1 MTVSMEHKHTNALV
15 HESSPY
21 LLQHAHNPVNWHP
34 WGEEALRKAR
44 NEGKLI
50 FLSIG
55 YAACHWC
62 HVMEHESFESE
73 EVAEALNRDFVSIKV
88 DREERPD
95 LDEIYMTATML
106 YSGGHG
112 GWPMSVFLTPELQ
125 PVYAGTYFPKENAYG
140 RPGFK
145 TLLAF
150 LSSAWRGNRE
160 ALLSDSLKVVD
171 AVRQIHGGG
180 RQQGDIVPREVV
192 SQAAEQIWRGFDRE
206 QGGVASG
213 SNKFPPSLSMDLLL
227 REHVHSGYEPY
238 RNAVELTLERMGNG
252 GIYDHLGGG
261 LCRYS
266 TDPKWL
272 VPHFEKM
279 LYDQGLVAS
288 IYIDAWQATDHEE
301 LKQLCSDRARGICD
315 YVLRDL
321 CSPDGAFYAS
331 EDADSEGLE
340 GKFYIWTLGEIN
352 EILGEEAGGIFAS
365 HYDVTEYGNWGH
377 PGDDHV
383 PHGPKNILH
392 VDRPVEIIS
401 KLNNLDAGGVARTIE
416 ESRQRLYEARQ
427 KRVRPGLDDKILCGW
442 NGLMITAFA
451 KAAAVLD
458 EPRYGEAAAKAAEFI
473 LGAMRQEGRLL
484 ATYGK
489 GQARLKA
496 YSTDYAFFIEGL
508 LALFESSGDK
518 RWLTTAGELADTMI
532 EHYWDPAGGGFFFTA
547 ADHEELLVRSKT
559 ANDGAIPA
567 GNSVML
573 MNLQKLAILLDRQNL
588 REKAGEIIRAFGG
601 SVARTPFQH
610 ERLLGGIEAWHQGFE
625 EIAIV
630 GAAGDSGTK
639 ALLRAIYGLY
649 VPNKVVA
656 RLDPADDKTRQVVP
670 LLAGKTQIDGK
681 PAAYVCRN
689 FACQRPTTDP
699 DELRSQLRKAAKSS
713 AIAG

>member
-1 MTVSMEHKHTNALV
+1 MEHRFTNALV

-21 LLQHAHNPVNWHP
+21 LLQHAHNPVNWHA

-73 EVAEALNRDFVSIKV
+73 DVAEVLNRDFVSIKV

-125 PVYAGTYFPKENAYG
+125 PVYAGTYFPKENAHG

-150 LSSAWRGNRE
+150 LSRSWNENRE
-160 ALLSDSLKVVD
+160 SLMTDSRKVVD

-180 RQQGDIVPREVV
+180 DQGDLVPREVV
-192 SQAAEQIWRGFDRE
+192 TQAVEQIWRAYDRE
-206 QGGVASG
+206 QGGLASG

-227 REHVHSGYEPY
+227 REYLHSGYEPY

-266 TDPKWL
+266 TDTKWL

-288 IYIDAWQATDHEE
+288 IYVDAWQATEREE
-301 LKQLCSDRARGICD
+301 LKQLFSDRARGICD

-321 CSPDGAFYAS
+321 RSPDGAFYSS

-340 GKFYIWTLGEIN
+340 GKFYIWTLDEVK
-352 EILGEEAGGIFAS
+352 EKLGDDAGRIFAS
-365 HYDVTEYGNWGH
+365 HYDVGEFGNWAH

-383 PHGPKNILH
+383 PHGPKSILQ
-392 VDRPVEIIS
+392 VARSAETIA
-401 KLNNLDAGGVARTIE
+401 KLNHLDAAEVARTIE
-416 ESRQRLYEARQ
+416 ESRQKLYEARQ

-442 NGLMITAFA
+442 NGLMITALA

-458 EPRYGEAAAKAAEFI
+458 EPRYEEAAAQAAEFI

-484 ATYGK
+484 ASYGK

-508 LALFESSGDK
+508 LALFESSGGL
-518 RWLTTAGELADTMI
+518 RWLTAAGELADTMI
-532 EHYWDPAGGGFFFTA
+532 EHYWDAAGGGFYFTA

-559 ANDGAIPA
+559 ANDGAIPS

-573 MNLQKLAILLDRQNL
+573 MNLQKLATFLDRGDL
-588 REKAGEIIRAFGG
+588 RAKAEKIIRAFGA
-601 SVARTPFQH
+601 SVPRTPFQH
-610 ERLLGGIEAWHQGFE
+610 ERLLCGIEAWHQGFE
-625 EIAIV
+625 EIVIA
-630 GAAGDSGTK
+630 GADDDPATR
-639 ALLRAIYGLY
+639 ALLRTVYNLY
-649 VPNKVVA
+649 LPNKVVA
-656 RLDPADDKTRQVVP
+656 RVDPSDEKAIKGLP
-670 LLAGKTQIDGK
+670 LLAGKTLVDGK

-689 FACQRPTTDP
+689 YACQKPVTEP
-699 DELRSQLRKAAKSS
+699 LELRSQLLNAAKAS
-713 AIAG
+713 A

>member
-1 MTVSMEHKHTNALV
+1 MEHQYTNALV
-15 HESSPY
+15 HEVSPY

-34 WGEEALRKAR
+34 WGQQALGKAR
-44 NEGKLI
+44 DEGKLI

-62 HVMEHESFESE
+62 HVMEHESFEAE
-73 EVAEALNRDFVSIKV
+73 DVAEALNRDFVSIKV

-150 LSSAWRGNRE
+150 LARTWQESRE
-160 ALLSDSLKVVD
+160 TLLSDSRKVVD

-180 RQQGDIVPREVV
+180 AAGDLVPREAV
-192 SQAAEQIWRGFDRE
+192 SEAAEQLWRAYDRE
-206 QGGVASG
+206 QGGVSSG

-227 REHVHSGYEPY
+227 REYLQAGYEPY

-288 IYIDAWQATDHEE
+288 IYVDAWQATEREE
-301 LKQLCSDRARGICD
+301 LKQLCGDRARGICD

-321 CSPDGAFYAS
+321 CSPDGAFYSS

-340 GKFYIWTLGEIN
+340 GKFYIWTLDEVKQ
-352 EILGEEAGGIFAS
+352 ILGEEAARVFAS
-365 HYDVTEYGNWGH
+365 HYDVSEIGNWGH

-392 VDRPVEIIS
+392 VDRPAEIIA
-401 KLNNLDAGGVARTIE
+401 KLNNFDAAKVAKTID
-416 ESRQRLYEARQ
+416 ESRRKLYEARAQ
-427 KRVRPGLDDKILCGW
+427 RVRPGLDDKILCGW
-442 NGLMITAFA
+442 NGLMISALA

-458 EPRYGEAAAKAAEFI
+458 ERRYAEAAAKAAEFI
-473 LGAMRQEGRLL
+473 LGAMRQQGRLL
-484 ATYGK
+484 ASYGK

-508 LALFESSGDK
+508 LALFESSGDT
-518 RWLTTAGELADTMI
+518 RWLTAAGELTDTMV
-532 EHYWDPAGGGFFFTA
+532 EHYWDSAGGGFFFTA

-559 ANDGAIPA
+559 ANDGAIPS

-573 MNLQKLAILLDRQNL
+573 MNLQKLAILLDRQGL
-588 REKAGEIIRAFGG
+588 REKAAEIIRAFGG
-601 SVARTPFQH
+601 SVTRSPFQH
-610 ERLLGGIEAWHQGFE
+610 ERLLCGIEAWHRGFQ

-630 GAAGDSGTK
+630 GAADDAGTT
-639 ALLRAIYGLY
+639 ALLRAVYDLY
-649 VPNKVVA
+649 LPNKVIA
-656 RLDPADDKTRQVVP
+656 RLDPTAAGTTALP
-670 LLAGKTQIDGK
+670 LLADKVQVNGK
-681 PAAYVCRN
+681 PTAYVCRN
-689 FACQRPTTDP
+689 FACRKPTTDP
-699 DELRSQLRKAAKSS
+699 TELRAQLQNAAKAG

>member
-1 MTVSMEHKHTNALV
+1 
-15 HESSPY
+15 
-21 LLQHAHNPVNWHP
+21 LQHAHNPVNWYP
-34 WGEEALRKAR
+34 WGDEALRKAR
-44 NEGKLI
+44 SEGKLI

-73 EVAEALNRDFVSIKV
+73 DVAEVLNRDFVSIKV

-125 PVYAGTYFPKENAYG
+125 PVFAGTYFPKENAYG

-150 LSSAWRGNRE
+150 LSRSWNDNRE
-160 ALLSDSLKVVD
+160 SLLTDSRKVVD

-180 RQQGDIVPREVV
+180 EAGDLAPRTAITE
-192 SQAAEQIWRGFDRE
+192 ATEQLWRAYDRE
-206 QGGVASG
+206 YGGLASG

-227 REHVHSGYEPY
+227 REYLHSGYEPY
-238 RNAVELTLERMGNG
+238 RIAVELTLERMGNG

-288 IYIDAWQATDHEE
+288 IYVDAFQATERAE
-301 LKQLCSDRARGICD
+301 LKELFSDRARGICD

-321 CSPDGAFYAS
+321 RSPDGAFYSS

-340 GKFYIWTLGEIN
+340 GKFYIWTQDEVKQ
-352 EILGEEAGGIFAS
+352 ILGEDAAGICGS
-365 HYDVTEYGNWGH
+365 HYDISEFGNWGH

-383 PHGPKNILH
+383 PHGPKNILQ
-392 VDRPVEIIS
+392 VVRPAETIA
-401 KLNNLDAGGVARTIE
+401 KLNHLDAAEVTKTIE
-416 ESRQRLYEARQ
+416 ESRRKLFEVRE
-427 KRVRPGLDDKILCGW
+427 KRVRPGLDDKVLCGW
-442 NGLMITAFA
+442 NGLMITALA

-458 EPRYGEAAAKAAEFI
+458 EPRYGEAAAQAADFI

-484 ATYGK
+484 ASYGK

-508 LALFESSGDK
+508 LALFESSGDL
-518 RWLTTAGELADTMI
+518 RWLTTAGELTDTMI
-532 EHYWDPAGGGFFFTA
+532 EHYWDTAGAGFYFTA
-547 ADHEELLVRSKT
+547 GDHEELLVRSKT
-559 ANDGAIPA
+559 ANDGAIPS

-573 MNLQKLAILLDRQNL
+573 MNLQKLAILLDRKDL
-588 REKAGEIIRAFGG
+588 REKAEGVIRAFGG
-601 SVARTPFQH
+601 SVTRTPFQH
-610 ERLLGGIEAWHQGFE
+610 ERLLCGIEAWHQGFE
-625 EIAIV
+625 EIVIA
-630 GAAGDSGTK
+630 GAPDDAGTR
-639 ALLRAIYGLY
+639 ALLNVVYGLY
-649 VPNKVVA
+649 LPNKVVA
-656 RLDPADDKTRQVVP
+656 RFDPADTAQSRLP
-670 LLAGKTQIDGK
+670 LLADKTPIDGK

-689 FACQRPTTDP
+689 YACQRPVTEP
-699 DELRSQLRKAAKSS
+699 EELKSQLQNAAKAS
-713 AIAG
+713 A

>member
-1 MTVSMEHKHTNALV
+1 MKVSMEHKHTNALI

-21 LLQHAHNPVNWHP
+21 LLQHAHNPVDWHA
-34 WGEEALRKAR
+34 WGEQALRKAR

-73 EVAEALNRDFVSIKV
+73 DVAEALNRDFVSIKV

-150 LSSAWRGNRE
+150 LSGTWRDNRE
-160 ALLSDSLKVVD
+160 ALLSDSRKVVD

-180 RQQGDIVPREVV
+180 EQGELVPREAV
-192 SQAAEQIWRGFDRE
+192 SQAAEQIWRAYDRE
-206 QGGVASG
+206 QGGLASG

-227 REHVHSGYEPY
+227 REYLHGGYEPY

-288 IYIDAWQATDHEE
+288 IYVDAWQATERVE
-301 LKQLCSDRARGICD
+301 IKQLCGDRIRGICD

-321 CSPDGAFYAS
+321 RSPDGAFYSS

-340 GKFYIWTLGEIN
+340 GKFYIWTLDEIRQV
-352 EILGEEAGGIFAS
+352 LGEEAGSIFAS
-365 HYDVTEYGNWGH
+365 HYDVSEIGNWGH

-392 VDRPVEIIS
+392 VDRPAGIIA
-401 KLNNLDAGGVARTIE
+401 KLNHLDAGEVAKTIE
-416 ESRQRLYEARQ
+416 ESRRKLYEARQ

-442 NGLMITAFA
+442 NGLMITALA

-458 EPRYGEAAAKAAEFI
+458 EPSYAEAAARAAEFI
-473 LGAMRQEGRLL
+473 LGAMRQQGRLL

-508 LALFESSGDK
+508 LALFESSGDR
-518 RWLTTAGELADTMI
+518 RWLTAAGELTDTMI
-532 EHYWDPAGGGFFFTA
+532 EHYWDTGASGFFFTA
-547 ADHEELLVRSKT
+547 RDHEELLVRSKT
-559 ANDGAIPA
+559 ANDGAIPS

-573 MNLQKLAILLDRQNL
+573 MNLQKLAILLGRQEL
-588 REKAGEIIRAFGG
+588 REKAEAIIRSFGG
-601 SVARTPFQH
+601 SVPRTPFQH
-610 ERLLGGIEAWHQGFE
+610 ERLLCGIEAWHQGFE

-630 GAAGDSGTK
+630 GAADGAGTQ
-639 ALLRAIYGLY
+639 ALLRVVHSLY
-649 VPNKVVA
+649 LPNKVVA
-656 RLDPADDKTRQVVP
+656 RLDPANEESRKGIP
-670 LLAGKTQIDGK
+670 LLAEKTQIDGR

-699 DELRSQLRKAAKSS
+699 DELRAQLRKAARSS